1 MPPLPVPPPQAGAGP
16 VSTRR
21 ALAISLTQPL
31 PLLAAG
37 RALHFQP
44 RRAVSGF
51 DGTVVVF
58 ALAGGLLFLGSFLVP
73 FTDQGSWA
81 FAEKPFGT
89 ALWLLMMGGLA
100 AACLTGGARVA
111 ARCVRDLRWNA
122 LRHDV
127 IVGLKGVTLR
137 TVDGRERISFAAAA
151 QREVLRRTPRGLD
164 RVIAARAIGVEAGL
178 RRQHVFVAEW
188 LALGGAG
195 RSGPVLPR
203 CLRGRPVRRR
213 APRPPTPRGVRGPDR
228 VEHVGRVARPCVRPA
243 RGDRAG
249 VAARGRRDRGS
260 RRARPGRRRVVGKPR
275 CKRSRLMSW
284 RRPRSSSV
292 PCRRRVTRPYRRGLS
307 LKAGAQQRG
316 PRCGGR
322 VALAAGGDEATARL
336 GALRSRRPS
345 CGSTRVPPRRSD
357 RADPVSR

>member
-1 MPPLPVPPPQAGAGP
+1 MLPLPVPPPQAGAGP

-195 RSGPVLPR
+195 GLAEADAQRYE
-203 CLRGRPVRRR
+203 GRPREEGQRSEPLYV
-213 APRPPTPRGVRGPDR
+213 AVVQDGAALSCLGVF
-228 VEHVGRVARPCVRPA
+228 E
-243 RGDRAG
+243 GDRYADARHGLRPHVVYEVPTAWSTSAG
-249 VAARGRRDRGS
+249 WHVPAFDPREVTEPAWPHEDDAIEDRGE
-260 RRARPGRRRVVGKPR
+260 PDPDD
-275 CKRSRLMSW
+275 
-284 RRPRSSSV
+284 
-292 PCRRRVTRPYRRGLS
+292 
-307 LKAGAQQRG
+307 
-316 PRCGGR
+316 
-322 VALAAGGDEATARL
+322 DE
-336 GALRSRRPS
+336 S
-345 CGSTRVPPRRSD
+345 
-357 RADPVSR
+357 